1 MLLKWEFFLGGGER
15 DADVDKLKHV
25 FTIFGG
31 HDIELG
37 HGGSILQNQG
47 TYFSNCRNMSYLA
60 A

>member
-1 MLLKWEFFLGGGER
+1 MIFGGGGER

-37 HGGSILQNQG
+37 HGGSILQNQDI
-47 TYFSNCRNMSYLA
+47 FF
-60 A
+60 